1 MRFGEALAKRRKEA
15 NLSQEQLAEKLHVS
29 RQAVSKWESDRSTPD
44 IYTIQSIC
52 DVFGVSVDTLL
63 SGITKE
69 EKETTNERM
78 GFRMLLSIFMIV
90 VFISGVVLFVLGM
103 FFYKETFEPL
113 PVTLSFFLCG
123 ASMLYFIAA
132 AIVTV
137 K

>member
-78 GFRMLLSIFMIV
+78 GFRMLLSIFMID

-123 ASMLYFIAA
+123 ASLLFFIAA

>member
-123 ASMLYFIAA
+123 ASLLYFIAA
-132 AIVTV
+132 AISTV

>member
-123 ASMLYFIAA
+123 ASLLYFIAA